1 MQTLANKTAYP
12 LVGSVREESKDGQ
25 GGGSSRRVGADGE
38 EKGSSKTCAT
48 THTETHAYY
57 RHTQDKGER

>member
-1 MQTLANKTAYP
+1 MVKVVVTAE
-12 LVGSVREESKDGQ
+12 GSGT
-25 GGGSSRRVGADGE
+25 DGE
-38 EKGSSKTCAT
+38 ERGSSKTCAT